1 MFRDS
6 SRLGLVVH
14 PPSLSQSTSTP
25 AFTLVRLSATSENDD
40 WHQTNLPLPPNPETH
55 EREPRWAVE
64 IEQSVQHQ
72 LPRTLA
78 FQMIYSP
85 GTAEQEG
92 ENDLDND
99 LDLDDDDDDEDLD
112 YGSYAGSDKD
122 DIAGLRGLDTAD
134 QVHTTRMRIWGLAAS
149 PGKGVTAVFVSAH
162 STLKP
167 ERITFGGI
175 KCRVLFGRH
184 VRTEDADA
192 LPPLKK
198 LSTEAKTWEWMYGG
212 GPPSVPGV
220 NASGD
225 RAAGDTVVRR
235 RAAPIARS
243 RLCPFCET
251 PIRPDGA
258 GSVCANG
265 HVFGEDI
272 RPFPK
277 PPNPKRKTTNI
288 NTTKRRGIAL
298 TSRPENCAATGIPIT
313 APDISNTCAVCGSK
327 CLKLAELLALAA
339 EYDDSSEDKDGDFR
353 AVVCEISHELCGGC
367 GGKFIN

>member
-1 MFRDS
+1 MATK
-6 SRLGLVVH
+6 LAVY
-14 PPSLSQSTSTP
+14 
-25 AFTLVRLSATSENDD
+25 SAKPYDKLYLKSGEGV
-40 WHQTNLPLPPNPETH
+40 EVGG
-55 EREPRWAVE
+55 AVGGASAGE
-64 IEQSVQHQ
+64 E
-72 LPRTLA
+72 
-78 FQMIYSP
+78 
-85 GTAEQEG
+85 EG
-92 ENDLDND
+92 V
-99 LDLDDDDDDEDLD
+99 
-112 YGSYAGSDKD
+112 GAGGD
-122 DIAGLRGLDTAD
+122 
-134 QVHTTRMRIWGLAAS
+134 
-149 PGKGVTAVFVSAH
+149 
-162 STLKP
+162 
-167 ERITFGGI
+167 
-175 KCRVLFGRH
+175 LFG
-184 VRTEDADA
+184 
-192 LPPLKK
+192 
-198 LSTEAKTWEWMYGG
+198 EAKTWEWMYGG

-251 PIRPDGA
+251 PIRPDGT

-288 NTTKRRGIAL
+288 NTTKRHGIAL
-298 TSRPENCAATGIPIT
+298 TSHPENCAATGIPIT

-327 CLKLAELLALAA
+327 CLKPAELLALAA